1 MMTSKAK
8 LQVIIIIMMSF
19 VLAYTV
25 DQYYIAGRGFT
36 FFFDILKL

>member
-1 MMTSKAK
+1 MSAK
-8 LQVIIIIMMSF
+8 ELIQLG
-19 VLAYTV
+19 VLLIVACAFAYFI